1 MPKFL
6 TEEWFEAVDKLRED
20 AGEMEVPE
28 ELEDLKL
35 NLVVTGAPAGDQELS
50 IVSGAFERQ
59 KSEDAPAT
67 ITVPYEICQKLF
79 IEQDRSV
86 AMQAFMS
93 GEIKIDGDMSKLMSL
108 QSMQNQEPSEAQQ
121 QLQEKIREITEI

>member
-6 TEEWFEAVDKLRED
+6 TDEWFDAVDKIRED
-20 AGEMEVPE
+20 AGDLEVPE
-28 ELEDLKL
+28 ELADLQM

-50 IVSGAFERQ
+50 IVGGAFERQ
-59 KSEDAPAT
+59 KAPDAPAT

-108 QSMQNQEPSEAQQ
+108 QSKSTGNAFSSIGS
-121 QLQEKIREITEI
+121 QLS